1 MLDVIYKRPHKRK
14 LDFDRV
20 TIKDDLGI
28 SIMKGLLIVLR
39 RRMIKAF
46 LFELNRHFLGS
57 IRCTDVRHL
66 DEISG
71 EFCKL

>member
-46 LFELNRHFLGS
+46 L
-57 IRCTDVRHL
+57 IRIKPTLSRFDKMHRC
-66 DEISG
+66 EASG
-71 EFCKL
+71 